1 MFWTRSNSC
10 PPCESTSERNIPP
23 QAAQARAHK
32 QAADNALAML
42 RQEHE
47 EAMVK
52 QREEHAAELERMLG
66 EQREVYEA
74 RVNELQ
80 KEREELKALGDY
92 SPEAPRLFGVGMRLE
107 VRDDGGY
114 YIKKLVEGGGAY
126 KSGLVMEGDKVC
138 LHEDFRGFVLSC
150 FGFLHSCISETNIVQ
165 KVSKGLCVCFFA
177 TRLNKML
184 PGSDPPGSL
193 MCKGCRRRRQQR

>member
-1 MFWTRSNSC
+1 
-10 PPCESTSERNIPP
+10 
-23 QAAQARAHK
+23 
-32 QAADNALAML
+32 ML

-47 EAMVK
+47 EAMLK

-66 EQREVYEA
+66 EQREMYES

-80 KEREELKALGDY
+80 KEREELRALGDY

-126 KSGLVMEGDKVC
+126 KSGLVMEGDKVG
-138 LHEDFRGFVLSC
+138 HHADFRGFVSSRFVL
-150 FGFLHSCISETNIVQ
+150 LHAWRTRL
-165 KVSKGLCVCFFA
+165 LCKRPENCVGFFA
-177 TRLNKML
+177 STLNECCLVLTRWVL
-184 PGSDPPGSL
+184 
-193 MCKGCRRRRQQR
+193 

>member
-1 MFWTRSNSC
+1 
-10 PPCESTSERNIPP
+10 
-23 QAAQARAHK
+23 
-32 QAADNALAML
+32 ML

-47 EAMVK
+47 EAMLK

-66 EQREVYEA
+66 EQREMYES

-80 KEREELKALGDY
+80 KEREELRALGDY

-126 KSGLVMEGDKVC
+126 KSGLVMEGDKVGSRA
-138 LHEDFRGFVLSC
+138 DFRGFVSSR
-150 FGFLHSCISETNIVQ
+150 FGL
-165 KVSKGLCVCFFA
+165 
-177 TRLNKML
+177 
-184 PGSDPPGSL
+184 
-193 MCKGCRRRRQQR
+193 